1 MAEDVINKIDDKVK
15 NNKVMVYMKGT
26 PDFPQCGFSAHTV
39 EILRSYGFPFAS
51 EDVLADAQV
60 REGIKR
66 YSNWPTIPQIY
77 IDGKFVG
84 GCDTCT
90 SSMNAASWSRCSSRP
105 LKSSR
110 FHK

>member
-1 MAEDVINKIDDKVK
+1 MADDIINKIDDRVK
-15 NNKVMVYMKGT
+15 SNKVLLYMKGT

-39 EILRSYGFPFAS
+39 EILRSYGVPFAS
-51 EDVLADAQV
+51 EDVLADPQV

-84 GCDTCT
+84 GCDILHELHERGELGP
-90 SSMNAASWSRCSSRP
+90 M
-105 LKSSR
+105 LKSALA
-110 FHK
+110 K